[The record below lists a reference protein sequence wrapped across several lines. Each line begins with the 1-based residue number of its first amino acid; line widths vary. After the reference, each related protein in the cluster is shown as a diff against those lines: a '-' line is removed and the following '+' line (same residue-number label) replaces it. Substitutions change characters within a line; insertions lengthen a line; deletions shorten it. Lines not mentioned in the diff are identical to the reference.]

1 MPFFFSNP
9 AGFWALLGIPVI
21 LLIHFLQRQSQTL
34 PASTLFLLDAID
46 RRSLRG
52 RKIDKLRNS
61 LPLWL
66 QLLSVLVLTW
76 LLVAPRW
83 NSVSSVQRIVI
94 VLDCSASMDAFREES
109 LNAIREEIPK
119 LTRRTGGAAYT
130 VLESHLQ
137 GKKLYRGESFS
148 ELIDSLDGWKP
159 SNSAHSPEGALRV
172 GRSLAGTTGALIYV
186 TDHIDESLPYGAT
199 LLSLGEPIENVGF
212 TGLSVRS
219 PEESDDT
226 TWQVTVRNYSDTP
239 QTREWF
245 LAAGQE
251 RTSRRSVTLE
261 PGATRTLSGVF
272 PANAQRVQLVLGA
285 DRFTRD
291 DRLYI
296 VRPEPKQITLAHNVS
311 PNANELITAIIGSL
325 ENAPLFSTEGNPDD
339 ENARP
344 DLVFST
350 YNPLDPRPAPPV
362 SIVLLNQQNVP
373 RTFFKGPIVAANHAL
388 IESLNWQGLIAKSTV
403 SIPIGERDVP
413 LLWQGDRPLILLR
426 QSGEIQQLIFNFD
439 VIQSNAARLPSL
451 VVLVHRFVDSVRTGK
466 IAARIENAELR
477 QPVDLAFDTGENAA
491 PLVLT
496 DDSGES
502 TFPLNRAALVQAPS
516 QPGFFTVRQGN
527 KPLLLASANFAD
539 TREADFSEAAS
550 RSDLSGLPKEIVE
563 HQTVTDPLW
572 KIWAIAL
579 LLVALLT
586 WYFLN
591 QADHSSPVSEST

>member
-52 RKIDKLRNS
+52 RKIDKLHNS

-83 NSVSSVQRIVI
+83 NSASSVQRIIV
-94 VLDCSASMDAFREES
+94 VLDSSASMEAFREES

-119 LTRRTGGAAYT
+119 LTRRTGNAAYT

-137 GKKLYRGESFS
+137 GEKLYRGESFS

-186 TDHIDESLPYGAT
+186 TDHLDESLPYGAT

-212 TGLSVRS
+212 AGLSVRS
-219 PEESDDT
+219 PEEGADT

-251 RTSRRSVTLE
+251 RTSGRSVTLE

-272 PANAQRVQLVLGA
+272 PANAQRVQLVLEP

-291 DRLYI
+291 DRIYI
-296 VRPEPKQITLAHNVS
+296 VRPEPKRITLAYNVAPNVS
-311 PNANELITAIIGSL
+311 ELITDIIGSL
-325 ENAPLFSTEGNPDD
+325 ENAPLFSAEENAGD

-388 IESLNWQGLIAKSTV
+388 IESLNWQGLIAKSTA

-439 VIQSNAARLPSL
+439 VIQSNAARLPSF
-451 VVLVHRFVDSVRTGK
+451 VVLIHRFVDSVRTKK
-466 IAARIENAELR
+466 IAARNENAELR

-586 WYFLN
+586 WHFLK
-591 QADHSSPVSEST
+591 QADHRSPVSEPT

>member
-9 AGFWALLGIPVI
+9 TGFWALLGIPVI

-83 NSVSSVQRIVI
+83 NSASSVQRIVI
-94 VLDCSASMDAFREES
+94 VLDSSASMEAFREES

-130 VLESHLQ
+130 VLESHLR

-148 ELIDSLDGWKP
+148 KLIDSLNRWAP

-186 TDHIDESLPYGAT
+186 TDHLDESLPYGAT

-212 TGLSVRS
+212 AGLSVRS
-219 PEESDDT
+219 PKEGDDT
-226 TWQVTVRNYSDTP
+226 IWQVTVRNYSDTP
-239 QTREWF
+239 QKREWF
-245 LAAGQE
+245 LAVGQE
-251 RTSRRSVTLE
+251 RTSGRSVTLE
-261 PGATRTLSGVF
+261 PRATRTLSGVF
-272 PANAQRVQLVLGA
+272 PATAQRVQLVLEA
-285 DRFTRD
+285 DRFTLD

-296 VRPEPKQITLAHNVS
+296 VRPEPKRITLAHNVA

-325 ENAPLFSTEGNPDD
+325 ENAPLFSTEGNRDD

-344 DLVFST
+344 DLVLST

-388 IESLNWQGLIAKSTV
+388 IESLNWQGLIAKSTA

-439 VIQSNAARLPSL
+439 VIQSNAARLPSF
-451 VVLVHRFVDSVRTGK
+451 VVLVHRFVDSVRTDK
-466 IAARIENAELR
+466 IAARNENAELG

-502 TFPLNRAALVQAPS
+502 TFPLNRAALAQAPS

-586 WYFLN
+586 WHFLK
-591 QADHSSPVSEST
+591 QADHSSPVSEPT